1 MSYVVDASAVL
12 AFVNN
17 EPGSEA
23 VESVLD
29 NAIIST
35 VNLAEVG
42 AKLVDKGM
50 TVEEARQVRTS
61 LGLQVRDFDESLAEE
76 SVRLRSVTKSGG
88 LSLGDRACLALAVLE
103 KAEVLTTDRIWAEL
117 DIGCDI
123 QVIRP

>member
-88 LSLGDRACLALAVLE
+88 VSLGDRACLALAVLE

-117 DIGCDI
+117 DIDCDI

>member
-61 LGLQVRDFDESLAEE
+61 LGLQVRDFDEYLAEE
-76 SVRLRSVTKSGG
+76 SVRLRSVTKSKG

>member
-123 QVIRP
+123 QVIQP

>member
-76 SVRLRSVTKSGG
+76 SVRLRSVTKSKG

>member
-76 SVRLRSVTKSGG
+76 SVRLRSVTKSKG

-117 DIGCDI
+117 DIDCDI

>member
-1 MSYVVDASAVL
+1 MSYVVDASAML

-123 QVIRP
+123 RVIRP

>member
-1 MSYVVDASAVL
+1 MSYVVDASAML

-50 TVEEARQVRTS
+50 TVEDSRIA
-61 LGLQVRDFDESLAEE
+61 LESG
-76 SVRLRSVTKSGG
+76 S
-88 LSLGDRACLALAVLE
+88 
-103 KAEVLTTDRIWAEL
+103 
-117 DIGCDI
+117 
-123 QVIRP
+123 

>member
-117 DIGCDI
+117 DIDCDI

>member
-61 LGLQVRDFDESLAEE
+61 LGLQVRDFDESLTEE
-76 SVRLRSVTKSGG
+76 SVRLRSVTKSKG

>member
-50 TVEEARQVRTS
+50 TVPRKRVRSGPRLDCRCGISMSLSRRKASVCAR
-61 LGLQVRDFDESLAEE
+61 
-76 SVRLRSVTKSGG
+76 
-88 LSLGDRACLALAVLE
+88 
-103 KAEVLTTDRIWAEL
+103 
-117 DIGCDI
+117 
-123 QVIRP
+123 

>member
-123 QVIRP
+123 RVIRP